1 MPKLIAG
8 HTLINYDEN
17 VSRVVIPKFVFAIAD
32 RAFSER
38 GQIKAIEMGESV
50 KSIGNYAFRMCYS
63 MKEII
68 LPQTVDEFGK
78 GVFENCWALE
88 RVAIP
93 KGTKVIDD
101 EMFIDCNSLIEIYLP
116 NSIDVVDDNAFSRV
130 PKLMTLHIGPEKLEV
145 LPEAI
150 RDVAVLS
157 YMEKHSS
164 DDVSQE
170 KPNES
175 ELIYRYIDEHGDR
188 LMRRAI
194 TDSRTLAISY
204 MVRRDLVKSAFIG
217 ELVDMAASQRSS
229 EIVALLIDEQNKI
242 QREESEQAEEAWNP
256 FA

>member
-1 MPKLIAG
+1 
-8 HTLINYDEN
+8 
-17 VSRVVIPKFVFAIAD
+17 
-32 RAFSER
+32 
-38 GQIKAIEMGESV
+38 
-50 KSIGNYAFRMCYS
+50 
-63 MKEII
+63 
-68 LPQTVDEFGK
+68 
-78 GVFENCWALE
+78 VFENCWALE
-88 RVAIP
+88 RVSLP
-93 KGTKVIDD
+93 EGTKIVDD
-101 EMFIDCNSLIEIYLP
+101 EMFVDCNSLVEIFLP
-116 NSIDVVDDNAFSRV
+116 NSIETIDDNAFSRV
-130 PKLMTLHIGPEKLEV
+130 PKLTTLHMGPEKLEV

-157 YMEKHSS
+157 YLEKHSS

-188 LMRRAI
+188 LTRRAI

-204 MVRRDLVKSAFIG
+204 MVRRNLVKSAFIS